1 MSLPTYL
8 SFIGVLKFLKLC
20 PPACRNYCVI
30 VSVMILGSCFDTH
43 HIGLVLVF
51 VYSDDTAPS
60 QAFANNGAPT
70 NSTAHNS
77 DKCNP
82 TKSSIPILLSLFSPS
97 VSS

>member
-1 MSLPTYL
+1 MP
-8 SFIGVLKFLKLC
+8 KLLC
-20 PPACRNYCVI
+20 NCISNDSRI
-30 VSVMILGSCFDTH
+30 IFDTH